1 MFDDFFRA
9 EHIEFYRE
17 LDISDLVIQNE
28 RKYQNMIQHMGTA
41 ESALIFLIPY
51 NCGQQTTNLSVYA
64 QVRDYHDYLRELT
77 ERFRDFLIEI
87 GWEGKVCGFTDS
99 SPISERRAALEAGLG
114 VAGENGLVLNEKY
127 GSYFFIGEFF
137 LSRRQAPQ
145 PKQEVK
151 KCVGCHACRKAC
163 PTGAIDDPKRERC
176 LSLLSQKKHL
186 TDDEQA
192 LVDQAECKWGCDL
205 CQSVCPMNRTAS
217 LTPIPY
223 FQTDLVTCLTEDAIC
238 APEEEFSRRAYA
250 WRGREVLRRNLKKK

>member
-1 MFDDFFRA
+1 MFDEFFSA

-17 LDISDLVIQNE
+17 MRVSDLVIWNE
-28 RKYQNMIQHMGTA
+28 RKYQNMLKQMGTA

-51 NCGQQTTNLSVYA
+51 FCGQQTTNLSVYA
-64 QVRDYHDYLRELT
+64 QVRDYHDYLNGLT
-77 ERFRDFLIEI
+77 ERFRAMIDRA
-87 GWEGKVCGFTDS
+87 GGDVKVCGFTDS

-114 VAGENGLVLNEKY
+114 VLGENGLVLNEKY

-137 LSRRQAPQ
+137 LSRAYKPQ
-145 PKQEVK
+145 TKQPIAH
-151 KCVGCHACRKAC
+151 CTRCHACRKAC

-186 TDDEQA
+186 TADEQA

-205 CQSVCPMNRTAS
+205 CQTACPMNREAS

-223 FQTDLVTCLTEDAIC
+223 FQTDLVTHLTEEAIC